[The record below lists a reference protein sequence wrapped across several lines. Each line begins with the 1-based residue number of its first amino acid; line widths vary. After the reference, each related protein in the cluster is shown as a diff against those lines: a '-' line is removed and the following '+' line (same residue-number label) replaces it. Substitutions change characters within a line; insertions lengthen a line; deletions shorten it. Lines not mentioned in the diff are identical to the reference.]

1 MTGWYEINKNDKGQF
16 SFVLRVDDKGVLLRS
31 ELYESKAAANNGI
44 ASVQTNSPNDE
55 RYDRKNAVNDKPYFN
70 LKAANGQIIGTSQ
83 MYDSAALR
91 DAGIASVKTSGPS
104 TTIKDQSA

>member
-16 SFVLRVDDKGVLLRS
+16 SFVLRVDDK
-31 ELYESKAAANNGI
+31 SKAAANNGI